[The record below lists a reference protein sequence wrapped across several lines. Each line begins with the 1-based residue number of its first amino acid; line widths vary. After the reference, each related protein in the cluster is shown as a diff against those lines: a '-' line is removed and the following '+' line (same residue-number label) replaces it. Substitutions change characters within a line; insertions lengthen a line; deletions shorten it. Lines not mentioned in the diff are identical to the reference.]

1 MNLEDAQI
9 QELADEQ
16 GVPAAA
22 LRELLAWLRSRAGA
36 SHFYIFWTSG
46 RAAGAASTPRQRTL
60 LAFPTPDDALAFAQR
75 NQLHRAD
82 RPRLRRLSLIQI
94 LQATLREPAIA
105 VIHFAAAQDGLAP
118 TAGQLPAGIRVERAE
133 LIRSLHPEP

>member
-1 MNLEDAQI
+1 MSLEDIQI

-16 GVPAAA
+16 GVPAAV
-22 LRELLAWLRSRAGA
+22 LRELLASLRNQVGAG
-36 SHFYIFWTSG
+36 HFYVFWTSG
-46 RAAGAASTPRQRTL
+46 KAAGAATRRRQRTL

-75 NQLHRAD
+75 NQLHHAD

-105 VIHFAAAQDGLAP
+105 AIHFVADQDGQPP
-118 TAGQLPAGIRVERAE
+118 TAGRLPRGVRVERAD